1 MCASLAGRRRCFV
14 IRNRAEKRQRVWGRK
29 RRGDPGSVEDRYRAV
44 VRLLLRRGFD
54 PQGLTLIEVDG
65 GFVVRGLRD
74 LNSHSTVVSNDTI
87 SADEVLAELEH
98 LGR

>member
-1 MCASLAGRRRCFV
+1 MGIARRAARCCV
-14 IRNRAEKRQRVWGRK
+14 IQNSAEMRLRVWGRK
-29 RRGDPGSVEDRYRAV
+29 RRGDPDSVEDRYRAV

-87 SADEVLAELEH
+87 SAEEVLAELEH

>member
-1 MCASLAGRRRCFV
+1 
-14 IRNRAEKRQRVWGRK
+14 
-29 RRGDPGSVEDRYRAV
+29 
-44 VRLLLRRGFD
+44 
-54 PQGLTLIEVDG
+54 LTLFVVDG

-74 LNSHSTVVSNDTI
+74 LNSHTTVVSNDTI

>member
-1 MCASLAGRRRCFV
+1 M
-14 IRNRAEKRQRVWGRK
+14 WGRK